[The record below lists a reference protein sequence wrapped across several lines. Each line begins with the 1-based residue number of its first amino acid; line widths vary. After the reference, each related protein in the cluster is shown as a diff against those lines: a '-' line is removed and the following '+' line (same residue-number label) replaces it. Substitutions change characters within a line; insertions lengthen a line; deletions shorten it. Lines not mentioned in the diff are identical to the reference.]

1 MIIYLAGLHAIP
13 RHLYESADIDGASA
27 LQKLVRITV
36 PMLTPVI
43 LLNVVMDIIKSFQV
57 FAPAWIMTEGG
68 PVNSSLFYVLHIFK
82 SGFVQYRMGYASAL
96 ASVLFLIVLVF
107 TVVFIKSSESWVHYD
122 QV

>member
-1 MIIYLAGLHAIP
+1 
-13 RHLYESADIDGASA
+13 
-27 LQKLVRITV
+27 
-36 PMLTPVI
+36 MLTPVI